1 MPNSMWSIIIILCAI
16 LWTIYVVYTIT
27 RTVLWLVKWKKSQKK
42 MSEKRELRK
51 SWEEQNKGYK

>member
-27 RTVLWLVKWKKSQKK
+27 RTVLWLVKWKKSQGK